1 MSLFGAATTGVD
13 PQTGAYLSKEQRV
26 AMFRASRGMGGMGG
40 GGNNKSNK
48 NPSVEPK
55 AAIVVANKFASITQT
70 LNNNFQKST
79 TNIADQVQTNKQSI
93 ENLYNI
99 IASKR
104 TQELKTEKQESRSAA
119 LNLEKTRRKARE
131 NFVEGISKAAAAASV
146 PLAKAATK
154 ATNKLGGF
162 WDKLKRFFAM
172 MGAAWLIDNLPK
184 ILDAIK
190 SFDLSIG
197 DFTDQIVK
205 ILPNVRGIFGIF
217 DDIIRGILRGIRKI
231 ASVAFK
237 IASKIA
243 GSAFRIARKVFNAIR
258 RVATKVAGAIFN
270 GLKNLAGKLFQLY
283 KGARAKLKGATK
295 PSVTPEK
302 PAKPKNF
309 IDKMGDGLRSFG
321 GKVRD
326 FGDKYTGGGFSKMQQ
341 GASSFMRGFKDIGS
355 KAMEK
360 INPLSNY
367 AKSNNVAKGTSKSRA
382 QGVADLLGKV
392 FEKAG
397 IAGKGLLKKTSGIIN
412 KLVKLPGIGIAID
425 IMLNKAGGQ
434 GMQESLIRGLASGI
448 TGMIGMKA
456 GAGVGAGIGTLILPG
471 IGTVA
476 GGLLGGLLGSILAS
490 MGGDALAKAG
500 MEMSGMETTSDA
512 EMSRNYGNII
522 KNITNNND
530 NSSIDVKSST
540 HPESS
545 IKIKPG
551 DRVSG
556 SSTPDGMQLSNGLTG
571 MMSAN
576 NFNLEELPP
585 IMTRMNKEEP
595 PQFSGQQ
602 QVKAISTKDPQSD
615 VYRQLAGKL
624 YQLSGAS

>member
-1 MSLFGAATTGVD
+1 MSLFGAATSGVN
-13 PQTGAYLSKEQRV
+13 PQTGAYLSKEQRI
-26 AMFRASRGMGGMGG
+26 AMFRASRGLGGTGG
-40 GGNNKSNK
+40 GGGTQSGRRAN
-48 NPSVEPK
+48 VEPK

-70 LNNNFQKST
+70 LNNNFQKSA

-93 ENLYNI
+93 ENLYNV
-99 IASKR
+99 IANKR
-104 TQELKTEKQESRSAA
+104 TQELKTEKQETRSAS
-119 LNLEKTRRKARE
+119 LNLEKTRRKSRE
-131 NFVEGISKAAAAASV
+131 NFIEGISKAANDAMV
-146 PLAKAATK
+146 PLAKAANK

-162 WDKLKRFFAM
+162 WDKIKQFLLM
-172 MGAAWLIDNLPK
+172 MGGAWLIDNLPT
-184 ILDAIK
+184 ILDAIE
-190 SFDLSIG
+190 SFDLSVG
-197 DFTDQIVK
+197 DFSDEAAK
-205 ILPNVRGIFGIF
+205 ILPHVRGIFTIF
-217 DDIIRGILRGIRKI
+217 DDIVRGVLKSVKRI
-231 ASVAFK
+231 ASASLRVANK
-237 IASKIA
+237 VGRAS
-243 GSAFRIARKVFNAIR
+243 FRIARKVFNAIR
-258 RVATKVAGAIFN
+258 NVTTKVAGAIFN
-270 GLKNLAGKLFQLY
+270 GIKKLTGNLFRLY
-283 KGARAKLKGATK
+283 KSAKAKLLGTPKG
-295 PSVTPEK
+295 VTPDK
-302 PAKPKNF
+302 PGAKKSL
-309 IDKMGDGLRSFG
+309 IDKMGDGLRGFG

-397 IAGKGLLKKTSGIIN
+397 IAGKGLLKKTGGIIN

-512 EMSRNYGNII
+512 EMSANYSNII

-530 NSSIDVKSST
+530 NSNIDVKSGT

-556 SSTPDGMQLSNGLTG
+556 SSTPDGMQLSNGSAG

-595 PQFSGQQ
+595 PQFGAPQQ
-602 QVKAISTKDPQSD
+602 LKTISTKDPQSD
-615 VYRQLAGKL
+615 VYRKLAGKL
-624 YQLSGAS
+624 YQLSGVE